1 MKYLSLFPILLL
13 FTACGGN
20 EEVTTETQIRPV
32 RYGEVVTDNGST
44 SQTYT
49 GVVTAAGETPLSFR
63 VGGTVREL
71 RVKLGDRVKR
81 GQLIASIDPS
91 DLQVQSSQSTAQY
104 ESYEAQLKSAEAS
117 LIAARS
123 AYDRTLK
130 LYESNSVSLS
140 DFEQARSQYESA
152 QAQVEASKSQLDATG
167 AQVRSAN
174 NQVSYTRLKAPFSGV
189 ITMVDVEKNQAVN
202 PGQPVVVLSTEQD
215 PEVRVNLPEN
225 RIGAIR
231 KGKKVEIGFS
241 ALPGQAYAGTV
252 TEVAFAAGSAPSYPV
267 MVRIEKA
274 GELVRPGMAANVRF
288 NSEDS
293 DKGKSMLLTPVASV
307 SQGPEG
313 KFVFLLAPGNGGNF
327 TVNKKPVT
335 IGELHENGFEVTA
348 GLQAGDKVATAGI
361 KSLLDGMEVRLME

>member
-1 MKYLSLFPILLL
+1 
-13 FTACGGN
+13 
-20 EEVTTETQIRPV
+20 
-32 RYGEVVTDNGST
+32 
-44 SQTYT
+44 
-49 GVVTAAGETPLSFR
+49 
-63 VGGTVREL
+63 
-71 RVKLGDRVKR
+71 VKR